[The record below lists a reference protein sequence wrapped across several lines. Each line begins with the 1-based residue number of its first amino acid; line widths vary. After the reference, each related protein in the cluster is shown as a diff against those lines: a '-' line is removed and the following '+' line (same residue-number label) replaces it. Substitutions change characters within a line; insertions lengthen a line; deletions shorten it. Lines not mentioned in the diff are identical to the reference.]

1 MFFRTDLA
9 VEGEEASR
17 TAPPE
22 EERGGCRITLM
33 ELRGEQA
40 RRCRKPEGRYI
51 TVELPPFSDH
61 IDGDNQ
67 FLDVVAGELRALLPE
82 EGLVLAAGLGN
93 RAITPDALG
102 PKAMESVLATRHIV
116 GELSRIT
123 GEGSLRAVAAVSPNV
138 LGNTGMETLEI
149 LQGLCGKLRPS
160 AVVAVDALAAR
171 SVRRL
176 GRTVQLSDAGIAP
189 GAGIGNTRPQL
200 SEKTLGIPVIGLG
213 VPTVVDASTLLFD
226 LLEDTGASFAEL
238 REKIEPHGA
247 QMVVTPREIDL
258 LIGRAARLLGM
269 SINLALNPCFSVE
282 EFTALVQ

>member
-22 EERGGCRITLM
+22 EKRNGCRITRM

-40 RRCRKPEGRYI
+40 PPVPQAGGPVHYGGTAAVQRSYRRGQPVFGR
-51 TVELPPFSDH
+51 SSR
-61 IDGDNQ
+61 G
-67 FLDVVAGELRALLPE
+67 
-82 EGLVLAAGLGN
+82 AAGPAAGGKGWFW
-93 RAITPDALG
+93 PQG
-102 PKAMESVLATRHIV
+102 LATAPSRRTHWGPRRWNRCWRPATSS

-189 GAGIGNTRPQL
+189 RGWDWQYPAAAERKNAGDPGHWAGRPH
-200 SEKTLGIPVIGLG
+200 SG
-213 VPTVVDASTLLFD
+213 
-226 LLEDTGASFAEL
+226 
-238 REKIEPHGA
+238 
-247 QMVVTPREIDL
+247 
-258 LIGRAARLLGM
+258 GRIHPA
-269 SINLALNPCFSVE
+269 V
-282 EFTALVQ
+282 